1 MAFIQPI
8 ILQDKMYIIYSVI
21 DSNKGNKRNLKRNVL
36 KPFFVKQN
44 AIVFVFNYEYFNI
57 CDLELKLI

>member
-1 MAFIQPI
+1 
-8 ILQDKMYIIYSVI
+8 MYIIYSVI

-44 AIVFVFNYEYFNI
+44 DILVVFDYEYFNI

>member
-44 AIVFVFNYEYFNI
+44 DILVVFDYEYFNI